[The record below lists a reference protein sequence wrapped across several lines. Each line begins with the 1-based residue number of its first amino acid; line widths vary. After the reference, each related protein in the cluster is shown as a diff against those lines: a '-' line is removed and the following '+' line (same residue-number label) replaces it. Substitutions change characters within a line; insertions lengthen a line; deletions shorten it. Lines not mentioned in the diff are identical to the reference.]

1 MKLRKLKNIFVGESD
16 EVSADKNETEFSEL
30 IQFLDDRSLALVIR
44 EAKDDG
50 RKAFKILREF
60 YAGDSKPR
68 VITLYS
74 QLTTLQKGNTENITD
89 YLMRAKKAAM
99 SLQSAKEQISDSTAR
114 MESVRILTQLAVQ
127 NDWMMHQMDV
137 KGAYLHA
144 PIECD
149 VYVEQPD
156 GFKVNGD
163 KLVWKL
169 NKSLYGLKQSGR
181 NWNCLLQEFLSEL
194 NFKQSSADPCVF
206 YKTEKSETV
215 ILLVWVDD
223 IIIEKNFT
231 IIAVYQLYLGKL

>member
-156 GFKVNGD
+156 GF
-163 KLVWKL
+163 L
-169 NKSLYGLKQSGR
+169 SL
-181 NWNCLLQEFLSEL
+181 
-194 NFKQSSADPCVF
+194 
-206 YKTEKSETV
+206 
-215 ILLVWVDD
+215 IH
-223 IIIEKNFT
+223 I
-231 IIAVYQLYLGKL
+231 

>member
-163 KLVWKL
+163 KLV
-169 NKSLYGLKQSGR
+169 
-181 NWNCLLQEFLSEL
+181 FF
-194 NFKQSSADPCVF
+194 FKQSSADPCVF